1 METQPSTYFTTSF
14 TQICLGMKYNGE
26 IGWTTLNLTS
36 TSLFDLIS
44 SNAHHATDL
53 AVSEWS
59 GLIPSGTVLQPN
71 CRVQGIN
78 AVRGDTGVRIGIIA
92 TKTCGVNSDY
102 NSRLGF
108 GAKGSSCGQDGLNS
122 CGNDARCGQAST
134 KKTMGYI
141 LVK

>member
-1 METQPSTYFTTSF
+1 
-14 TQICLGMKYNGE
+14 MKYNNE
-26 IGWTTLNLTS
+26 TGWTTLNLTS

-44 SNAHHATDL
+44 SNTHHATDL

-108 GAKGSSCGQDGLNS
+108 GAKGLGCGAIGANS
-122 CGNDARCGQAST
+122 CGNVVPCGPALS
-134 KKTMGYI
+134 KETMGYI